1 MARLQNSQR
10 YLGMVGGEV
19 IYDYFCL
26 VLRSNENR
34 KTFCRMVESNLYLA
48 LVEITNDIG
57 DIESHYDKDSGMRN
71 QSLVKDLINGAKF
84 LDEQDVEGLNVY
96 LIDHKVLIV
105 WNSPFIFTLSI
116 QFALISGL
124 QRN

>member
-57 DIESHYDKDSGMRN
+57 EIESHYDKDSGMRD
-71 QSLVKDLINGAKF
+71 QSLVKDLLNGAKF

-96 LIDHKVLIV
+96 LIDHKVPNFSKSSYI
-105 WNSPFIFTLSI
+105 FIL
-116 QFALISGL
+116 
-124 QRN
+124 RY

>member
-1 MARLQNSQR
+1 
-10 YLGMVGGEV
+10 
-19 IYDYFCL
+19 
-26 VLRSNENR
+26 
-34 KTFCRMVESNLYLA
+34 MVESNLYLA
-48 LVEITNDIG
+48 LVEITSDIG

-105 WNSPFIFTLSI
+105 WNSHFIFTLSI